1 MSKDHLEQLVKAG
14 HLKEFVVES
23 GNRGVGLGVQQKGNP
38 FPPPLGVIKFI
49 HAVPRGTNTAEMRI
63 LVVASMGDF
72 SKNQPPV
79 KKMKSQLEPIAFDDE
94 DLEGTIQPHN
104 DVLVVTARIGGFL
117 VKRVMID

>member
-1 MSKDHLEQLVKAG
+1 M
-14 HLKEFVVES
+14 
-23 GNRGVGLGVQQKGNP
+23 
-38 FPPPLGVIKFI
+38 IKFI